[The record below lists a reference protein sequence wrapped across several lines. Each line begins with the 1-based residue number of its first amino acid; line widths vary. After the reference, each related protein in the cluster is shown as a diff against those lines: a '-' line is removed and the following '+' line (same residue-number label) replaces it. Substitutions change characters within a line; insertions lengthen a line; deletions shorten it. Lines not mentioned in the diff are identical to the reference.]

1 LKSKL
6 GQIIGFGSAIL
17 FSQLFWLVQSQSDVF
32 IAGRMFDPHA
42 LGLYAEA
49 LFLSQIFM
57 AKFVPPLNE
66 VAFPAY
72 SRIKDDPAAMRRG
85 FLKTVRLLMLV
96 SAPFYCGLTV
106 VAAPLVE
113 TLFGPKW
120 LGMAPYVQHISLA
133 LMLMTVQILFAPVNN
148 ALGKPSV
155 TMFVSLGGAIIFPT
169 TFLIGSHWGL
179 IGMAWAWLVAA
190 PLLLL
195 YTVRLS
201 ARLIGLSLWDIVRAM
216 LPGLAPALMM
226 AIGVE
231 LAAELIVPFHW
242 AAPIRLG
249 LLVGLGVA
257 LYGALLWTFEREVIA
272 EGIQIVLRRD
282 PAADP
287 GLTATPGQDAI

>member
-1 LKSKL
+1 
-6 GQIIGFGSAIL
+6 
-17 FSQLFWLVQSQSDVF
+17 
-32 IAGRMFDPHA
+32 
-42 LGLYAEA
+42 
-49 LFLSQIFM
+49 
-57 AKFVPPLNE
+57 
-66 VAFPAY
+66 
-72 SRIKDDPAAMRRG
+72 
-85 FLKTVRLLMLV
+85 
-96 SAPFYCGLTV
+96 
-106 VAAPLVE
+106 
-113 TLFGPKW
+113 
-120 LGMAPYVQHISLA
+120 MAPYVQHISLA

-169 TFLIGSHWGL
+169 AFLIGSQWGL

-257 LYGALLWTFEREVIA
+257 LYGALLWTFERDVIA
-272 EGIQIVLRRD
+272 EGIQIVRRRE

-287 GLTATPGQDAI
+287 A